1 VRKESGNVL
10 GLLALLGFSSVQLV
24 AIAVTAFGAPLLIS
38 SNATPTSAFIPRAFA
53 LAFRIAAR
61 TKLHLGRRNA
71 FAFAIAAGA
80 SGAACR

>member
-1 VRKESGNVL
+1 ML

-24 AIAVTAFGAPLLIS
+24 AIAVIVFGAALLIS

-61 TKLHLGRRNA
+61 T
-71 FAFAIAAGA
+71 
-80 SGAACR
+80 